1 MVNAT
6 NRGMFE
12 EVMFCWAKMLCHWWP
27 FKPAMFPVIAM
38 TIHPEVQRTFCLSYI
53 LLLTFAARNE
63 VDNICCFTVGV
74 TFQLDNRTRWRLNSF
89 CVQYHFASLTPGS
102 PAWLCTSSHKNLS
115 EWSRD
120 GAFTSGTA
128 QQNMTSSN
136 MLWLN
141 SPEFRPGNGKL
152 LDPPS
157 EHSKASRYQQ
167 EWLKN
172 QTKFVAVCLSLW
184 RSIQPILVHGA
195 SCFPQT
201 YSVPLLLLSFVA
213 MYL

>member
-63 VDNICCFTVGV
+63 VDNICCFTVSV

-89 CVQYHFASLTPGS
+89 CVQYHFASLTPIYIYVYMYIHIYIYIYE
-102 PAWLCTSSHKNLS
+102 WENQLQSHLTGKTCSKGIN
-115 EWSRD
+115 
-120 GAFTSGTA
+120 
-128 QQNMTSSN
+128 
-136 MLWLN
+136 WLN
-141 SPEFRPGNGKL
+141 NCVYK
-152 LDPPS
+152 
-157 EHSKASRYQQ
+157 K
-167 EWLKN
+167 K
-172 QTKFVAVCLSLW
+172 
-184 RSIQPILVHGA
+184 
-195 SCFPQT
+195 
-201 YSVPLLLLSFVA
+201 
-213 MYL
+213 